1 MSISSLLWCH
11 SVTKYHEVS
20 HDRGITRYLRTVL
33 LSSQE
38 ALAERNEEKNIAEL
52 LVVSDEKADSDRGRK
67 KKISGR
73 SDEIVQKK
81 TGSVVGTT

>member
-1 MSISSLLWCH
+1 LDFFNRLFWCH
-11 SVTKYHEVS
+11 TITKY
-20 HDRGITRYLRTVL
+20 RGITRYQDCALVL
-33 LSSQE
+33 SQE

-73 SDEIVQKK
+73 SDEMFAKK
-81 TGSVVGTT
+81 GSDVGTT